1 VTLAEEV
8 RRIWWAFD
16 SADTRAK
23 EVLDLAVAVARLE
36 RARDDLLAALKVFA
50 DEATTVTANHR
61 ENAQR
66 LIRSIEGV

>member
-1 VTLAEEV
+1 MTLADEV
-8 RRIWWAFD
+8 RRIHWAFD
-16 SADTRAK
+16 SHDSRCE
-23 EVLDLAVAVARLE
+23 EVLELAKSVARLE

-50 DEATTVTANHR
+50 DEQTVLTANHR